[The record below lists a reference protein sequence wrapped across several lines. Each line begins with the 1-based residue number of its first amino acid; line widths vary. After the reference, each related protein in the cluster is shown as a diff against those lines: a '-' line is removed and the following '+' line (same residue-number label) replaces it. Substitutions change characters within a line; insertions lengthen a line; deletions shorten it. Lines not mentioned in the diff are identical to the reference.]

1 MNSPKPSWQD
11 KNLIIEELKKN
22 IVIVNFT
29 KVNGEERNMTCT
41 LLPHLLP
48 VHETNTE
55 NPANFPEPYPAV
67 KENPDVVRCYDLS
80 ARGWR
85 SFRVDSINTI
95 AKVVNSGN

>member
-1 MNSPKPSWQD
+1 MNNPRPSWQNKD
-11 KNLIIEELKKN
+11 TIVEELKSN

-48 VHETNTE
+48 ESDNEETKRTI
-55 NPANFPEPYPAV
+55 
-67 KENPDVVRCYDLS
+67 KENSDVVRCYDLS

-85 SFRVDSINTI
+85 SFRVDSINDI
-95 AKVVNSGN
+95 VKVVNSGN

>member
-1 MNSPKPSWQD
+1 MNNPKPSWQN
-11 KNLIIEELKKN
+11 KETIVEELKKN

-55 NPANFPEPYPAV
+55 NKVNFPEPYPAV
-67 KENPDVVRCYDLS
+67 KENPNIVRCYDLS
-80 ARGWR
+80 VRGWR
-85 SFRVDSINTI
+85 SFRVDSINEI
-95 AKVVNSGN
+95 VKVVNSGN